1 MLMPICRTVEEHMKR
16 VLRGDLP
23 SAARPERKWGEY
35 MMATEEAGAGGGGL
49 RRRRRRAREAARLHA
64 DEEEGG
70 LGTGGIGGRRRAR
83 SNGCAIM

>member
-1 MLMPICRTVEEHMKR
+1 MTVDEHMKR

-23 SAARPERKWGEY
+23 AAARLERKWGEY
-35 MMATEEAGAGGGGL
+35 MMANEEAGVGGAGI
-49 RRRRRRAREAARLHA
+49 RRRRRRAREAQMLHA

-70 LGTGGIGGRRRAR
+70 VGVGGIGRRRRAR